1 MLLIFKSSCSLK
13 GALYLGKRIRFAPS
27 LQKVI
32 RCLNCQRFG
41 HVEAQCRGGDKA
53 RSCHN
58 CASNDHLSKECN
70 SNSIACI
77 NCIRRNLPKTD
88 HRANSYYCSVFI
100 ENKKIKIIMSKLGLG
115 PREAFT
121 YYKSIGINQPENWF
135 SINPSYNDDLP
146 TLLDF
151 APWLKDFDP
160 NLGKEHNQSPT
171 KDIPESYSSVISRKN
186 TLKKQTSNRRALTA
200 RRRKRSVGFDQAD
213 LAVTQDPQ
221 SMATV
226 ATSSS
231 PPPISTCINTYDSNE
246 ITDDPN
252 ILQLTVREN
261 PTENDAF
268 NSIDQTNSH
277 NNIPADCDLFIGF
290 GTK

>member
-1 MLLIFKSSCSLK
+1 MDPQRIQHVPSTHMEVELSGASLLNIAPSNTEETLQTNT

-77 NCIRRNLPKTD
+77 NCIRR
-88 HRANSYYCSVFI
+88 
-100 ENKKIKIIMSKLGLG
+100 
-115 PREAFT
+115 
-121 YYKSIGINQPENWF
+121 INQPENWF

-200 RRRKRSVGFDQAD
+200 RRRKRYVFIICT
-213 LAVTQDPQ
+213 LW
-221 SMATV
+221 
-226 ATSSS
+226 
-231 PPPISTCINTYDSNE
+231 I
-246 ITDDPN
+246 
-252 ILQLTVREN
+252 LTVLCI
-261 PTENDAF
+261 F
-268 NSIDQTNSH
+268 
-277 NNIPADCDLFIGF
+277 
-290 GTK
+290 